1 MQITSLQVR
10 NFKSIRDIRLENIDS
25 ALILVGKNNTG
36 KTSILDAIRMLTG
49 AKEPEEDDF
58 NEKKQRIEIEMTLHI
73 SQEDLLMLHEEGR
86 VSRYRRYEYWYA
98 DFCRKL
104 PSFVRDQ
111 KEEFCS
117 AAGQPGT
124 SAAGP
129 EPSEEDGGDLT
140 FIYTRNA
147 SGQERYSDKSTKN
160 NKYIR
165 EVLPQIYYIGTD
177 RNLEELQRGL
187 LSFAENE
194 ELERMRSDVCLF
206 EESKRCSRCFQCIG
220 LLNQKNPSELSA
232 CETAK
237 LLEYKL
243 CSMNLKDFS
252 EKLNRNFRLNGGYD
266 EIRYQTRF
274 HVGELCTVEAEAY
287 NQKRRAAVPVGRM
300 GEGMRSIYMLSL
312 LETYIQEENRLPCVI
327 LVKDPETFLHPQLQK
342 KAGEILYR
350 LSQKNQVIFSTHSPD
365 TIFNFRSDQIC
376 QVVLDEECS
385 TAVRRKTKMDEI
397 LNDLGFN
404 AGDLMNVSFVFI
416 VEGKQDRSRLPL
428 LLQKYY
434 SEVYD
439 ENGKLSRIA
448 ILSTNSCTNIRTY
461 ANLKYMNQ
469 IYLRDQF
476 LMIRD
481 GDGKDPEKL
490 AADLC
495 RYYDARDRE
504 DPGQL
509 PRVRREHVLILKY
522 YSFENYFLNPKIM
535 VQIGILKKE
544 SDFYRILLEKWK
556 EYLCRIRSGRHL
568 TEVLG
573 FEIRTAGE
581 LKAHMEEF
589 KIYMRGHN
597 LFDIFYGPHR
607 RREEELLRQYIEL
620 EPREEFADI
629 LDAIDRFAYFDSRKR
644 LLSPTLP

>member
-1 MQITSLQVR
+1 MQIADLRIR
-10 NFKSIRDIRLENIDS
+10 NFKSIRDVHLENIDN
-25 ALILVGKNNTG
+25 ALILVGRNNTG
-36 KTSILDAIRMLTG
+36 KTSILDAIRTLTG
-49 AKEPEEDDF
+49 TRAAKEDDF
-58 NEKKQRIEIEMTLHI
+58 NEKGQRIEIEMTLNI
-73 SQEDLLMLHEEGR
+73 SQEDLRLLHEEGC

-98 DFCRKL
+98 DFCKKL
-104 PSFVRDQ
+104 PSFTQ
-111 KEEFCS
+111 
-117 AAGQPGT
+117 GQ
-124 SAAGP
+124 
-129 EPSEEDGGDLT
+129 DGGVLT
-140 FIYTRNA
+140 FTYTRNTA
-147 SGQERYSDKSTKN
+147 GQERYGDGAAKN

-165 EVLPQIYYIGTD
+165 ELLPQIYYIGTD
-177 RNLEELQRGL
+177 RNLKELQSGL

-194 ELERMRSDVCLF
+194 ELDRLKSDVCLF
-206 EESKRCSRCFQCIG
+206 EESKRCNRCFQCVG
-220 LLNQKNPSELSA
+220 LLNQKSPAELSVY
-232 CETAK
+232 ETAK

-243 CSMNLKDFS
+243 CGMNLKDFP

-266 EIRYQTRF
+266 EIRYRMRF
-274 HVGELCTVEAEAY
+274 RVGELCTIEAEAY
-287 NQKRRAAVPVGRM
+287 NQKRRAAVPAEQM

-350 LSQKNQVIFSTHSPD
+350 LSLKNQVIFSTHSPD
-365 TIFNFRSDQIC
+365 TIFNFKSDQIC

-385 TAVRRKTKMDEI
+385 TAVRRKTKIDVI

-404 AGDLMNVSFVFI
+404 ASDLMNVSFVFI
-416 VEGKQDRSRLPL
+416 VEGKQDRNRLPL

-439 ENGKLSRIA
+439 GNGKLLRIA
-448 ILSTNSCTNIRTY
+448 IISTNSCTNIRTY

-469 IYLRDQF
+469 LYLRDQF

-481 GDGKDPEKL
+481 GDGKDPKKL
-490 AADLC
+490 ASDLC
-495 RYYDARDRE
+495 GYYDARDRE

-509 PRVRREHVLILKY
+509 PRVRPEHVLILKY

-535 VQIGILKKE
+535 TQIGVLKKE
-544 SDFYRILLEKWK
+544 EDFYRILLEKWK

-573 FEIRTAGE
+573 FEIRTVGE

-597 LFDIFYGPHR
+597 LFDIFYGPFR
-607 RREEELLRQYIEL
+607 KREEELLRQYIDL
-620 EPREEFADI
+620 APREDFADI
-629 LDAIDRFAYFDSRKR
+629 LDAIEKFPYFDSRKR
-644 LLSPTLP
+644 MFK

>member
-1 MQITSLQVR
+1 MQITDLRIR
-10 NFKSIRDIRLENIDS
+10 NFKSIRDVHLEDIDS

-36 KTSILDAIRMLTG
+36 KTSILDAVRTLTG
-49 AKEPEEDDF
+49 TRAMEEDDF
-58 NEKKQRIEIEMTLHI
+58 NEKKQRIEIEMTLSI
-73 SQEDLLMLHEEGR
+73 SQEDLHLLHEEGR

-98 DFCRKL
+98 DFCKKL
-104 PSFVRDQ
+104 PSFVQ
-111 KEEFCS
+111 GEGS
-117 AAGQPGT
+117 
-124 SAAGP
+124 
-129 EPSEEDGGDLT
+129 LT
-140 FIYTRNA
+140 FTYTRNA
-147 SGQERYSDKSTKN
+147 AGQERYGDGIAKN

-177 RNLEELQRGL
+177 RNLEELQSGL

-194 ELERMRSDVCLF
+194 ELERLRSDACLF
-206 EESKRCSRCFQCIG
+206 EESKRCNRCFQCIG
-220 LLNQKNPSELSA
+220 LLNQKSPSELSA
-232 CETAK
+232 YETAK

-266 EIRYQTRF
+266 EIRYQMRF
-274 HVGELCTVEAEAY
+274 RAGELCTVEAEAY
-287 NQKRRAAVPVGRM
+287 NQKRRTAVPVKKM

-350 LSQKNQVIFSTHSPD
+350 LSLKNQVIFSTHSPD
-365 TIFNFRSDQIC
+365 TIFNFRSEQIC

-404 AGDLMNVSFVFI
+404 ASDLMNVSFVFI

-439 ENGKLSRIA
+439 EDGKLLRIA

-469 IYLRDQF
+469 LYLRDQF

-509 PRVRREHVLILKY
+509 PRVRPEHVLILRY

-535 VQIGILKKE
+535 TQIGVLKRE
-544 SDFYRILLEKWK
+544 EDFYRILLEKWE
-556 EYLCRIRSGRHL
+556 EYLCRIRSGRQL
-568 TEVLG
+568 TEKLG
-573 FEIRTAGE
+573 FKIHTEEE

-597 LFDIFYGPHR
+597 LFDIFYGPFR
-607 RREEELLRQYIEL
+607 RQEEELLQRYIDL
-620 EPREEFADI
+620 APREDFADI
-629 LDAIDRFAYFDSRKR
+629 LDAIEKFPYFDNRRRVLK
-644 LLSPTLP
+644 

>member
-1 MQITSLQVR
+1 MRITDLQIR
-10 NFKSIRDIRLENIDS
+10 NFKSIRDIHLEGIDS

-36 KTSILDAIRMLTG
+36 KTSILDAIRTLTG
-49 AKEPEEDDF
+49 ARRMEEEDF
-58 NEKKQRIEIEMTLHI
+58 NEKKQRIEIGMTLNI
-73 SQEDLLMLHEEGR
+73 SQEDLQLLHEEGR

-104 PSFVRDQ
+104 PSF
-111 KEEFCS
+111 K
-117 AAGQPGT
+117 
-124 SAAGP
+124 
-129 EPSEEDGGDLT
+129 EDGSLSFT
-140 FIYTRNA
+140 YTRNA
-147 SGQERYSDKSTKN
+147 AGQERYSDGSAKN

-177 RNLEELQRGL
+177 RNLAELQSGL

-194 ELERMRSDVCLF
+194 ELERLRSDNCLF
-206 EESKRCSRCFQCIG
+206 DESRRCSRCFQCIG
-220 LLNQKNPSELSA
+220 LLNQKSPAELSA
-232 CETAK
+232 YETAK

-266 EIRYQTRF
+266 EIRYQMRF
-274 HVGELCTVEAEAY
+274 HAGELCTVEAEAY
-287 NQKRRAAVPVGRM
+287 NQKRRTAVPVERM
-300 GEGMRSIYMLSL
+300 GEGMRSIYMLAL

-385 TAVRRKTKMDEI
+385 TAVRRKTRMDEI

-404 AGDLMNVSFVFI
+404 ASDLMNVSFVFI

-448 ILSTNSCTNIRTY
+448 IISTNSCTNIRTY

-481 GDGKDPEKL
+481 SDGQDPRKL
-490 AADLC
+490 AAELC
-495 RYYDARDRE
+495 RYYDARGRE

-509 PRVRREHVLILKY
+509 PRVRPEHVLILKY
-522 YSFENYFLNPKIM
+522 YSFENYFLDPAVM
-535 VQIGILKKE
+535 TQIGILKKE
-544 SDFYRILLEKWK
+544 EDFYRILLQKWK
-556 EYLCRIRSGRHL
+556 EYLRRIRSGRQL
-568 TEVLG
+568 TEALG
-573 FEIRTAGE
+573 FEIRTVEE

-589 KIYMRGHN
+589 KIYVRGHN
-597 LFDIFYGPHR
+597 LFDIFYGPYR
-607 RREEELLRQYIEL
+607 AREEELLRKYIEL
-620 EPREEFADI
+620 APREDFADI
-629 LDAIDRFAYFDSRKR
+629 LDAIERFPYFDSRKASVCR
-644 LLSPTLP
+644 TGSGEGAF